1 MGIDRSTYS
10 YYELGKIVPDV
21 KTILSLSKIFGVN
34 YTEIL
39 EPESRT
45 QLSDF
50 SSDIK
55 STGNSAKNDILDFK
69 NITSEERNL
78 LIAFRMLSETSK
90 YETLKFMNDKLKK
103 KKHTSN

>member
-10 YYELGKIVPDV
+10 YYELGKIVPDI

-45 QLSDF
+45 KLSDF

-90 YETLKFMNDKLKK
+90 YETLKFMNDRLKK